1 MASRNFT
8 IKVISIVLLMAITS
22 VGFLYTFNK
31 PFLVVTNLSLGVLWI
46 IEIVYLIYTVRKT
59 NRDLTLFLESVKFD
73 DDTLVFKKESDSSF
87 KKLHEEFNRIMRDL
101 SSVKAAKEVEHQYF
115 LNTITHVP
123 AGLISFNQD
132 GDIEI
137 LNTAAENLLNIKG
150 LRNVKELNR
159 LHEGFGDHVFQ
170 MESGQHDVLKVKI
183 KHELLALLI
192 RVSEFKLESNPI
204 KLVSFQNIRP
214 ELEEEEIIAWQKLIR
229 VLSHEIINSVSP
241 ISLLSSSMIQDLE
254 NEILNSP
261 KQDKQKTETSLESLR
276 AIQKRSEGL
285 KRFVENYKSIAK
297 IPEPKFSVIRI
308 KELVEQ
314 VHILMKRDL
323 EKESIDFSFNVL
335 PDSLVITGDEKLLEQ
350 VLINLM
356 KNAMQALTDQENKS
370 LEITAF
376 EVGTSPCIQVKDNG
390 PGIAESEMDNI
401 FLPFYTTRSEGSG
414 IGLNLSKQIMR
425 AHKGNLTVESRK
437 GSTVFS
443 LMF

>member
-1 MASRNFT
+1 MESIGQHFTIKLINMASRNFT

-335 PDSLVITGDEKLLEQ
+335 PDSLVITGDEKLL
-350 VLINLM
+350 
-356 KNAMQALTDQENKS
+356 
-370 LEITAF
+370 
-376 EVGTSPCIQVKDNG
+376 
-390 PGIAESEMDNI
+390 
-401 FLPFYTTRSEGSG
+401 
-414 IGLNLSKQIMR
+414 
-425 AHKGNLTVESRK
+425 
-437 GSTVFS
+437 
-443 LMF
+443 